1 VPPARPGDEDDFL
14 IRADKNANTR
24 GAELVGLGGADSRAI
39 LAAARERRVK
49 CLWIFCHDLLASAWP
64 EGEVLD
70 GLLGAETVIFQGTNA
85 NPTSA
90 YAHLVLP
97 AAAYPEREG
106 TWTNFEGRVQRF
118 RQALP
123 PLGRALPDWEILGR
137 LLQEV
142 QGAPRPARAEDCFR
156 DLAATVP
163 AFAGMSYRSIGD
175 AGQLVQTAR
184 P

>member
-1 VPPARPGDEDDFL
+1 M
-14 IRADKNANTR
+14 
-24 GAELVGLGGADSRAI
+24 
-39 LAAARERRVK
+39 
-49 CLWIFCHDLLASAWP
+49 
-64 EGEVLD
+64 LD
-70 GLLGAETVIFQGTNA
+70 GLLGAEMVIFQGTNA

-175 AGQLVQTAR
+175 AGQLVRTAR